1 MNIFKKIFFLLT
13 DKQKKELFILIFL
26 LLIGMLFEMIGIG
39 ILIPALRLMINPE
52 ILKNYQ
58 FFNSFSNYFHSYSTQ
73 NIILF
78 GLSILL
84 LVNILKTIFIIFL
97 GWRQSRF
104 SITVSS
110 ELSQK
115 LFSGYLQKEYSF
127 HLNKNS
133 SEILHNVQSEIQQFN
148 SVLQLTISLI
158 TELSILFSV
167 AIILFLVAPLPSVA
181 ITIFLTFTS
190 FIYFTLTKKKLLK
203 WGQERLEY
211 SIKSNQILLEGISGV
226 KEVKV
231 FGVENYFINNYT
243 KYSKLNSN
251 IIERVNT
258 LANVPRP
265 FLELL
270 SITGLIGLIAYIL
283 LQNNGLE
290 TLIPTVGVFVAG
302 AFRIIPSVNKILN
315 SLQTIKY
322 TIPSVE
328 NLYLEMN
335 SIFFLQKEAKA
346 KINITFD
353 NELSIQNLTFNY
365 PKTTLATL
373 KSISLK
379 IKKGETIGI
388 IGESGSGKSTLIDLI
403 LGLLPL
409 KNGKVFSD
417 ENNIEDNLISWRN
430 KIGYVPQTIFLTDS
444 TIKRNIAFGIDSNS
458 IDDELIKNS
467 IVASQLLDFVETL
480 EKGVDTEI
488 GERGVRISGGQRQ
501 RIGIARA
508 LYHNPPILI
517 LDEATSAL
525 DLETETEV
533 MKAIYNLHGSK
544 TIIIVTH
551 RISTLDKCDTIYK
564 IKDGEIKEYKNEK

>member
-1 MNIFKKIFFLLT
+1 MT

-39 ILIPALRLMINPE
+39 ILIPALSLMINPE

-211 SIKSNQILLEGISGV
+211 SIKSNQILIEGISGV

-335 SIFFLQKEAKA
+335 SIIFLQKEAKA

-409 KNGKVFSD
+409 KNGKVFTD

>member
-39 ILIPALRLMINPE
+39 ILIPALSLMINPE

-211 SIKSNQILLEGISGV
+211 SIKSNQILIEGISGV